1 MLAALCV
8 QMREEFEAS
17 ENRISELNPYLRA
30 LRSLTNQTFHE
41 LMDGSPAVV
50 DSLFT
55 GRGVFRAP

>member
-1 MLAALCV
+1 
-8 QMREEFEAS
+8 MREEFEAS